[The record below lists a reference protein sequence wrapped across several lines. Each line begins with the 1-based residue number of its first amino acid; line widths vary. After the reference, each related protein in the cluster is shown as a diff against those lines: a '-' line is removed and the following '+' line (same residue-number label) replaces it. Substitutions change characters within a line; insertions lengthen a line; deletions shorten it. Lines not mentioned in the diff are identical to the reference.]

1 MFKTYQIY
9 IINYFL
15 KKFILISIVF
25 LSLIIILGSFEEISF
40 FKDLDVNFIYPYF
53 MTLINSPITLYEIF
67 PFIFLLTTQLLF
79 YEFIKKDE
87 LNLLKTN
94 GIKNTSFIK
103 IIFILSVFIGLFN
116 STIFY
121 NLASNLKFYYSNI
134 KNSYSTD
141 NKYLAMVTK
150 SGLWIKD
157 EVDGKK
163 IIVNAEMIKD
173 NFISR
178 TTINEFSKDFNLI
191 RIIQSEKIDIRK
203 NNWIIYDPII
213 TVNNITTFKKNPLIL
228 NMHFNYEKIIN
239 IFSNIFT
246 LNFFKL
252 FDLKKDY
259 ERLGYSS
266 DDIYIHLLKILLS
279 PLVCGI
285 MTVLSSII
293 MIVFKKNNSII
304 FHIAIGFLISVIIYY
319 FIFFFSSLGSSGKIP
334 ILVSI
339 IFPISILSI
348 LSILGIININEK

>member
-1 MFKTYQIY
+1 MLKTYQIY
-9 IINYFL
+9 IINNFL
-15 KKFILISIVF
+15 KKFISISLIF
-25 LSLIIILGSFEEISF
+25 LALIIILGSFEEISF
-40 FKDLDVNFIYPYF
+40 FKDLDVNFIFPYF

-79 YEFIKKDE
+79 YEFFKKDE

-94 GIKNTSFIK
+94 GVKNTSFIK

-134 KNSYSTD
+134 KNTYSKD

-163 IIVNAEMIKD
+163 LIINAEKIKD
-173 NFISR
+173 NSISK
-178 TTINEFSKDFNLI
+178 TIINEFSQDFNLI
-191 RIIQSEKIDIRK
+191 RVIQSENIDIS
-203 NNWIIYDPII
+203 NENWIVYDAII
-213 TVNNITTFKKNPLIL
+213 TENNITTLKDNPIIL
-228 NMHFNYEKIIN
+228 KTNFNYEKIFN

-246 LNFFKL
+246 LNIFKL

-266 DDIYIHLLKILLS
+266 DEIFIHLLKILLS

-293 MIVFKKNNSII
+293 MFGIKKSNSIALL
-304 FHIAIGFLISVIIYY
+304 IAIGFLISVTIYY
-319 FIFFFSSLGSSGKIP
+319 VIFFFSSLGSSGEIP
-334 ILVSI
+334 ILISI